1 MISIGS
7 WFSLT
12 FSFSSGDSYNLHY
25 TTVEIG
31 TSGVKFMV
39 ALDTGS
45 DLLWVPC
52 DCTRCAATDSPAF
65 SSVCFV
71 FLFFCVT
78 EMKLFCSYSILFF
91 IIGFFSNWLYLF

>member
-1 MISIGS
+1 LEIGS

-12 FSFSSGDSYNLHY
+12 FSFSSGDSYSLHY

-31 TSGVKFMV
+31 TPGVKFMV

-45 DLLWVPC
+45 DLFWVPC

-65 SSVCFV
+65 ASAFASVR
-71 FLFFCVT
+71 FLFLVFCDRNEVVPIVY
-78 EMKLFCSYSILFF
+78 CC
-91 IIGFFSNWLYLF
+91 